1 MTNLKKIRQDKG
13 LTQAELAKAADINLR
28 TYQDYEQGSKSINQ
42 IALTKAIRIADAL
55 GVDVK
60 AITEQN

>member
-1 MTNLKKIRQDKG
+1 MTNLKKLRQDKG

-42 IALTKAIRIADAL
+42 IALTKAIRIADTL

-60 AITEQN
+60 AIIEQN